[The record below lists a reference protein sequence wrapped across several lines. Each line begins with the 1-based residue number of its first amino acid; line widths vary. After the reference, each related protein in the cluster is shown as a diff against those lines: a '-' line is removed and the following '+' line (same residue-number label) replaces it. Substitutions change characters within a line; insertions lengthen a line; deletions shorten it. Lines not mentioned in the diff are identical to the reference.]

1 MLVCRVSS
9 EIIAPFHAR
18 VQPKAMIFHVINET
32 VKRIFPRVAGRQKQV
47 VVAHFITIFMGTIET
62 SLIIKNVFQSNS
74 SYHTSTVVVTDT
86 RVVLCRI
93 ESCILLL

>member
-1 MLVCRVSS
+1 
-9 EIIAPFHAR
+9 
-18 VQPKAMIFHVINET
+18 MIFHVINET

-93 ESCILLL
+93 ESCILLLLEFW

>member
-18 VQPKAMIFHVINET
+18 VHPKAMIFHVINET

>member
-18 VQPKAMIFHVINET
+18 VHPKAMIFHVINKT

>member
-1 MLVCRVSS
+1 
-9 EIIAPFHAR
+9 
-18 VQPKAMIFHVINET
+18 MIFHVINET

-74 SYHTSTVVVTDT
+74 SHHTSTVVVTDT

>member
-18 VQPKAMIFHVINET
+18 VHPKAIIFHVINET

>member
-9 EIIAPFHAR
+9 KIIAPFHAR